1 MDWKLEEGNVE
12 LYETCVGMF
21 PLITND
27 SKLTMEEIQSAY
39 PWPDMKSHL
48 VKKNIQDSF
57 HLQIYKTILSR
68 IKGLNQRSFITVK

>member
-48 VKKNIQDSF
+48 VKKNIQV
-57 HLQIYKTILSR
+57 Q
-68 IKGLNQRSFITVK
+68 

>member
-27 SKLTMEEIQSAY
+27 SKLTMEEILS
-39 PWPDMKSHL
+39 
-48 VKKNIQDSF
+48 
-57 HLQIYKTILSR
+57 IYKFTRQYYLALKDS
-68 IKGLNQRSFITVK
+68 IKDHL